1 MRAIHYRKAKRVEE
15 EKMKTWIKILALL
28 TAAAI
33 AFGLTGCRPNRAL
46 SDEEKDRIQTRFQAC
61 IDDRGVSAAV
71 YAVYRDEVIFDGG
84 GGMASDTLENGSD
97 VAYGVAS
104 LSKQVTAAAVMQLYE
119 DGLLDITDPIG
130 KYFTDYRYGDKISI
144 TQLLSQR
151 SGIPDYMV
159 NSAKGKVVI
168 SVDQGGKNYVL
179 VDTDNT
185 AEENQKIIR
194 DFFLSRELL
203 FEPGTAFDYS
213 DSNYALLAQ
222 IVSQVSGMSYHD
234 YVRKNIFEPLGMEQ
248 TDFIDDYDHEKITK
262 VAKTDRTEFSMD
274 YYTVKGAEYGCGDVL
289 TTPQDWY
296 RWYRGLTDGAVV
308 GKAAYELMTTN
319 YSVWDELGYG
329 FGLMISEDGDAEV
342 LYHYGWIPSSYS
354 SMFMIPGQDIF
365 AAVLCN
371 SSRGYPHNAASA
383 ITERYCEYIGLKIG
397 EIS

>member
-329 FGLMISEDGDAEV
+329 FGLMISDESESKTV
-342 LYHYGWIPSSYS
+342 YHYGFLPSYYSAAIYIPEYDYFEVVSANHADGN
-354 SMFMIPGQDIF
+354 PQK
-365 AAVLCN
+365 L
-371 SSRGYPHNAASA
+371 ASDLA
-383 ITERYCEYIGLKIG
+383 KYFGSVIDLELVGIE
-397 EIS
+397 